1 MGWSVGHRAK
11 RTAREPRAPT
21 RATRVRDADARAV
34 MSADASTRR
43 FKIYTKTGDAGT
55 SALYNRERREKD
67 DAAFDALGDVDE
79 CNVACGIAREFCV
92 DENNGLEAQVRRR
105 RRQNAREADEAT
117 TRGERRL
124 TGTTN
129 RRDAQLAEIQ
139 SRLLDVGSAVAT
151 PLCGSSDA
159 MKARAAFSET
169 HVETLEGWIDGMDAE
184 LPALSSFLLVSGGKA
199 SVFLHQARVVCRRAE
214 RRCVPLVRSGAVPD
228 VVRVYLNR
236 LSDYMFTAARFAA
249 MKAGREEEAY
259 KKSTAN

>member
-11 RTAREPRAPT
+11 RTAREPRAVT
-21 RATRVRDADARAV
+21 RATRVRDADALDV

-55 SALYNRERREKD
+55 SALYNCERREKD

-124 TGTTN
+124 TGTT
-129 RRDAQLAEIQ
+129 RDATRS
-139 SRLLDVGSAVAT
+139 SR
-151 PLCGSSDA
+151 
-159 MKARAAFSET
+159 RF
-169 HVETLEGWIDGMDAE
+169 
-184 LPALSSFLLVSGGKA
+184 
-199 SVFLHQARVVCRRAE
+199 RVDCSTWDRRWR
-214 RRCVPLVRSGAVPD
+214 RRCVE
-228 VVRVYLNR
+228 
-236 LSDYMFTAARFAA
+236 ART
-249 MKAGREEEAY
+249 R
-259 KKSTAN
+259 